1 MENNKPEW
9 LLKAEQEQAKFNKTK
24 WAKYTD
30 GQIEQVIAGSLVD
43 NRLDSEL
50 QSKYGKIGGS
60 KGGNIAWNNLVNKVG
75 LEEAKK
81 ISVNKLHSTMT
92 HEDMLAN
99 TKKAAK
105 VSGENRRKKSTE
117 LAFKILSHLP
127 INEWLTFEQIK
138 EACAKEGKAKTYF
151 TDVKRITKM
160 IETIGRGPNTK
171 NRIKK

>member
-9 LLKAEQEQAKFNKTK
+9 LLKAEQEQAKFNETK

-30 GQIEQVIAGSLVD
+30 GQIASIVAGSQVD

-50 QSKYGKIGGS
+50 QSKYAKLGAS

-127 INEWLTFEQIK
+127 IGEWFTIK
-138 EACAKEGKAKTYF
+138 EIETACAKEGKAKTYWQ
-151 TDVKRITKM
+151 DVKRITKM
-160 IETIGRGPNTK
+160 IETVGRSHNTK
-171 NRIKK
+171 HRIKK